1 MELATRL
8 KTECVGLLEQA
19 RLELAMRDSMEEKA
33 ELKAAEIRSLEAL
46 EFAVAPPSLD
56 SDPEITGPGSRDSLG
71 LSSGN
76 SIGNSSEGVVR
87 ATASSPIAAK
97 SLVLESNQLLDC

>member
-56 SDPEITGPGSRDSLG
+56 SDPEIAGPGFGDGLG

-76 SIGNSSEGVVR
+76 NINNSTEGVVR
-87 ATASSPIAAK
+87 ATASSSIAAK
-97 SLVLESNQLLDC
+97 PLVLESNQLLDC